1 MRKIFLCSLL
11 FVTIFTL
18 FVSCTK
24 HQDDVR
30 ENIPLHT
37 INFTSPTLSST
48 YRNGDSIAI
57 QATAISTATIHGY
70 DIIVRKLNDTTRLYF
85 KNVHDHNDTL
95 SINQKWKNNITTQT
109 NMEAEIVLYLD
120 HDGHTGSRKAS
131 FRIQ

>member
-1 MRKIFLCSLL
+1 MRKIFLSPML
-11 FVTIFTL
+11 FAIILTAV
-18 FVSCTK
+18 VSCTK

-37 INFTSPTLSST
+37 INFTSPTLTAT
-48 YRNGDSIAI
+48 YRSADSIAI
-57 QATAISTATIHGY
+57 RATAISTATIHGY
-70 DIIVRKLNDTTRLYF
+70 DIIVRKLNDTTKLYF

-120 HDGHTGSRKAS
+120 HEGHTGSKKAS